1 MLSPVSDVGILEG
14 IPGWNTACSYF
25 THYSA
30 SVNPWISTVTT
41 AGRHLSEF
49 PWGSLICPIPHL
61 DCSAVS
67 MPGPALMRDCLC
79 LWDKDGASPIPAGSL
94 LWLCSPWAR
103 LQFWWVPWAAGRAGA
118 WERWD
123 SLRTEVHTVCLQVHN
138 TPVTDH
144 YFLFPAG
151 SWFTFVIHY
160 VLAYWSSL
168 SNYAFSR
175 PQWFGAC
182 CSLFGLL
189 NRLLVE
195 SRVLELLKMYILRL
209 PFSLKVD

>member
-25 THYSA
+25 THSSA

-103 LQFWWVPWAAGRAGA
+103 LQFWWVPWAAGRAVPGRG
-118 WERWD
+118 ETV
-123 SLRTEVHTVCLQVHN
+123 SELRCTQCVCRYTTH
-138 TPVTDH
+138 
-144 YFLFPAG
+144 
-151 SWFTFVIHY
+151 
-160 VLAYWSSL
+160 L
-168 SNYAFSR
+168 SQTITS
-175 PQWFGAC
+175 
-182 CSLFGLL
+182 
-189 NRLLVE
+189 
-195 SRVLELLKMYILRL
+195 
-209 PFSLKVD
+209 FSLQIPGSHLLFIMSWLTDQVCPTMPSVGPSDLVPAAPCLASLTGCL